1 MLPYSEACERN
12 KEPILAVLAEHLAPG
27 ARVLE
32 IGSGTGQHAV
42 HFARRLPSVHW
53 QPSDRLE
60 YLDGLA
66 GRIAIEGPTN
76 LCAAVELDVERPEH
90 WPATERFDAI
100 FSANTLHIMSWT
112 AVQALFRL
120 AARLLPSDPST
131 RLMVYG
137 PLRYG
142 GRSTAPSNAAF
153 DEMLRER
160 DPASGLRD
168 FEAVHALAA
177 HEGFVLLA
185 DRPMPANNQMLV
197 WGR

>member
-12 KEPILAVLAEHLAPG
+12 KEPILAVLAELLAPD

-42 HFARRLPSVHW
+42 HFASRLPAVQW

-66 GRIAIEGPTN
+66 ERIATEGSAN
-76 LCAAVELDVERPEH
+76 LRDAIELDVERPEQ
-90 WPATERFDAI
+90 WPGPERFDAI
-100 FSANTLHIMSWT
+100 FSANTLHIMSWP
-112 AVQALFRL
+112 AVQALIRL
-120 AARLLPSDPST
+120 AGHLLPSVPST
-131 RLMVYG
+131 RLMIYG

-142 GRSTAPSNAAF
+142 GRCTASSNAAF
-153 DEMLRER
+153 DEMLRKR

-185 DRPMPANNQMLV
+185 DRPMPANNRMLV